1 MLDVVMCGDL
11 CGDRAR
17 CALKGCMHGVL
28 AASRWRSFWEAGCQ
42 QLTAEMGV
50 ND

>member
-1 MLDVVMCGDL
+1 MG
-11 CGDRAR
+11 AR
-17 CALKGCMHGVL
+17 SEKTAQQQQILYLLVYLYMY
-28 AASRWRSFWEAGCQ
+28 ASWEAGCQ